1 MIYRFST
8 IPIKITETF
17 NSNGQTNSK
26 ICKALKIGHIS
37 HLWSKLTQFSWKKNE
52 LLLHFNKY
60 SKERAVVWWND
71 KISLSSNPCSV
82 TYNYLTLSIA
92 SGEGKEMMDAYSLR
106 RHLRRPG
113 YNSSL
118 PSPCSS
124 LPQLSTMILRSTVLN
139 KSIKWHCAI
148 RLGRELR

>member
-8 IPIKITETF
+8 ILIKIPETF

-26 ICKALKIGHIS
+26 MCKALKIGHIS
-37 HLWSKLTQFSWKKNE
+37 HLWSKLTEFSWKKMSLFYISISIVKRWQWYDE
-52 LLLHFNKY
+52 M
-60 SKERAVVWWND
+60 
-71 KISLSSNPCSV
+71 ISLSSNPCSV

-92 SGEGKEMMDAYSLR
+92 SGEGKEMMDAYNLR

-113 YNSSL
+113 YNSPL